1 MLPDNESKISGFR
14 RVAMGLLLAGVVG
27 AGVAG
32 LFAPP
37 VGASGGCCGI
47 FDCKV
52 QVEVICNDPQN
63 DCGDPFDEGCCYP
76 ALKC

>member
-1 MLPDNESKISGFR
+1 MPDTEGRISGLR
-14 RVAMGLLLAGVVG
+14 RLVVGLLLAGVVS

-47 FDCKV
+47 EGCGY
-52 QVEVICNDPQN
+52 QLSIICNDPGT
-63 DCGDPFDEGCCYP
+63 DCVGFDGCCYP